1 MSVSLPFMVEFTQK
15 GGIILDRKFAKIASE
30 LVDEYMPSIQEVK
43 GQEVYQLYE
52 TMIKLNAEMLA
63 TALEKYEKSTK
74 N

>member
-1 MSVSLPFMVEFTQK
+1 M
-15 GGIILDRKFAKIASE
+15 DRKFAKIASE

>member
-1 MSVSLPFMVEFTQK
+1 MDL
-15 GGIILDRKFAKIASE
+15 KFAKITSE
-30 LVDEYMPSIQEVK
+30 LIEEYMPAIEKVK
-43 GQEVYQLYE
+43 GQEIYPVYE